1 MYNVTFTSLDQAKKL
16 NNLSEQD
23 LVDLLQAKMKN
34 DNYRTNYNKEKND
47 ALRTP
52 EAKAF
57 LKKVREARKSK

>member
-1 MYNVTFTSLDQAKKL
+1 MLYNLAFTSLKQAQELNKL
-16 NNLSEQD
+16 TEAEMVK
-23 LVDLLQAKMKN
+23 LVHSKMEN

-57 LKKVREARKSK
+57 LKKVREARKK